1 MSYKSE
7 MSELLKTFANN
18 NKMVGSLTASIMD
31 DLLSIRYGKL
41 DKHCRYRVD
50 RRVIS
55 NIGYNMD
62 KIVTLNKLNQNLLND
77 LYNLVLSDLIND
89 ESSDEPIPNTSEP
102 ENTDSDESYIVQDL
116 SGFSDKQLVD
126 YLYTIIKQKYQ
137 IRIVFIA
144 PNSID
149 EEGYQV
155 GSRYSIVY
163 FEPCSEDPTFTDLMR
178 KELIIYQHGGQGH
191 GHSEVKECHFNISHI
206 PGSFMFSMSS
216 ENVIDGVLC
225 YAAVPI
231 ELTDSLFDLI
241 QCEYVNDLV
250 IIEGRIYKKIKP
262 GLDVS
267 GGIYVRNILE
277 KLIEISPFVLRHIDW
292 KKLRFVG
299 PEWVDPNQNQYNED
313 EDVNE
318 SIVEE
323 IKEKFGPFIC
333 FYATTNETGLN
344 DALCCIM
351 DKCEIIDPNP
361 RNQNSSKELSM
372 VTFTVQDPEEDL
384 WYKANFI
391 THTSLASLCSVPR
404 CGVSIMAVP
413 VINVVDA
420 DEFSKLYDYPN
431 PRFLCARGRFNTI
444 PLADNSCSLHVM
456 IGEPVKLVCDVI
468 DKTNMLIDNPYV
480 DIMEHALRDIK
491 RKGEN

>member
-1 MSYKSE
+1 MNYKSE
-7 MSELLKTFANN
+7 MAELLKTFANN
-18 NKMVGSLTASIMD
+18 NKMAGSLTASIMD

-55 NIGYNMD
+55 NIGHNMD
-62 KIVTLNKLNQNLLND
+62 KIVTLNKLNQNLVND
-77 LYNLVLSDLIND
+77 LYDLVLSDLIND

-102 ENTDSDESYIVQDL
+102 EKTDSDESYIVQDV
-116 SGFSDKQLVD
+116 SGFSNEQLVD

-149 EEGYQV
+149 EECCQV
-155 GSRYSIVY
+155 GHTYSTVS

-178 KELIIYQHGGQGH
+178 KELIIYQHGQGR

-216 ENVIDGVLC
+216 ENVINGVLC

-231 ELTDSLFDLI
+231 ELADSLFDLI
-241 QCEYVNDLV
+241 QCEYVDDPV

-262 GLDVS
+262 GLDISAGV
-267 GGIYVRNILE
+267 YAVNILE
-277 KLIEISPFVLRHIDW
+277 KLIEISPYILAHIDW

-299 PEWVDPNQNQYNED
+299 PKWVDPNQKKSD
-313 EDVNE
+313 EDGSVNE

-323 IKEKFGPFIC
+323 IREKFDPFIC

-344 DALCCIM
+344 DMLCCFM

-384 WYKANFI
+384 WYKVNFI

-413 VINVVDA
+413 LINVFDV
-420 DEFSKLYDYPN
+420 DEFSKLYNYPN
-431 PRFLCARGRFNTI
+431 PGFLCARGRFNMI
-444 PLADNSCSLHVM
+444 PLVDNSCSLHVM
-456 IGEPVKLVCDVI
+456 IGEPVKLVCGVI
-468 DKTNMLIDNPYV
+468 DKTNMLTDNPYV
-480 DIMEHALRDIK
+480 DIMEQALKDIK

>member
-1 MSYKSE
+1 MNS
-7 MSELLKTFANN
+7 
-18 NKMVGSLTASIMD
+18 D
-31 DLLSIRYGKL
+31 DLKKLSHIAIENITDAFMIYRDIHKISEIVKEYMDENGESSIGHDDTGKVLACASSIRETISKIYANIITEADML
-41 DKHCRYRVD
+41 VDALTDKTEEENIEVTSDNFYKIEDVSSF
-50 RRVIS
+50 S
-55 NIGYNMD
+55 N
-62 KIVTLNKLNQNLLND
+62 
-77 LYNLVLSDLIND
+77 
-89 ESSDEPIPNTSEP
+89 
-102 ENTDSDESYIVQDL
+102 
-116 SGFSDKQLVD
+116 KQLVD

-149 EEGYQV
+149 EECYQV
-155 GSRYSIVY
+155 GNRYSIAS
-163 FEPCSEDPTFTDLMR
+163 FEPCSEDPLITDLMR
-178 KELIIYQHGGQGH
+178 EELIIYQHGQGR

-231 ELTDSLFDLI
+231 ELADSLFDLI
-241 QCEYVNDLV
+241 QCEYVEDTI
-250 IIEGRIYKKIKP
+250 IIEGRVYKKIKP
-262 GLDVS
+262 GRDVS

-277 KLIEISPFVLRHIDW
+277 KLIEISPFVLGHIDW

-299 PEWVDPNQNQYNED
+299 PRWVDPNQNQSNED

-323 IKEKFGPFIC
+323 IKEKFDPFIC

-344 DALCCIM
+344 DTLCCIM

-372 VTFTVQDPEEDL
+372 VAFSVQDPEEDL
-384 WYKANFI
+384 WYKVNFI

-413 VINVVDA
+413 VINVVDV

-456 IGEPVKLVCDVI
+456 IGEPVKLVCGVI
-468 DKTNMLIDNPYV
+468 DKTNMLTDNPYV
-480 DIMEHALRDIK
+480 DIMEQALKDIK